1 MKLKTA
7 LRITRV
13 GVVLTVLFYF
23 LWLLFKTDALLHLCL
38 GTPFVAIAFA
48 AVFVR
53 CPHCR
58 HRLYRVSG
66 KYCPYCGKELGL

>member
-13 GVVLTVLFYF
+13 GVALTVLFYF

-53 CPHCR
+53 CPHCGAHLGR
-58 HRLYRVSG
+58 EVG
-66 KYCPYCGKELGL
+66 KHCPHCGKETGL